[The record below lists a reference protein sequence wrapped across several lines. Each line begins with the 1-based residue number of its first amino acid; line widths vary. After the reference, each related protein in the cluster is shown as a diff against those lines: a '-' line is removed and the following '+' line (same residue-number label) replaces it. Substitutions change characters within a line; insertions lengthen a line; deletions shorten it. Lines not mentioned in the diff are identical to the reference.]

1 MEIRRLSLI
10 PGAKNAT
17 GLAVIID
24 VFRAFTTAA
33 YAFSN
38 GATKILPVGSVEEAL
53 ELRKLHPDWLLM
65 GEEGGIKVEAFDYGN
80 SPSEIKEVPLV
91 GMTIVQRTSAGTQGI
106 VNAVNAS
113 EILPGSFVIADA
125 IVDYIRA
132 RNPETVSLVAMGW
145 GGMEI
150 APEDELLA
158 EYIQIRLNGGEPD
171 FKEMKRKIREHSQ
184 GAKFFDPT
192 LPQFVEGDFH
202 AAMDLNRFNFV
213 LRVVG
218 DRRPY
223 VESITKPYV

>member
-91 GMTIVQRTSAGTQGI
+91 GRTIVQRTSAGTQGI

-113 EILPGSFVIADA
+113 EVLPGSFVIADA

-145 GGMEI
+145 GGREK
-150 APEDELLA
+150 APEDELFA
-158 EYIQIRLNGGEPD
+158 EYLQIRLNGGEPD
-171 FKEMKRKIREHSQ
+171 FQEMKRKIREHSQ
-184 GAKFFDPT
+184 GAKFFDPAQ
-192 LPQFVEGDFH
+192 PQFFEGDFH

-218 DRRPY
+218 DGRPY
-223 VESITKPYV
+223 IESIAKPYV

>member
-1 MEIRRLSLI
+1 MKIRRLSLI
-10 PGAKNAT
+10 EGAQEAK
-17 GLAVIID
+17 GLTVIID

-38 GATKILPVGSVEEAL
+38 GVARIIPVGSVEEAL
-53 ELRKLHPDWLLM
+53 ELRRLHPEWLLM

-80 SPSEIKEVPLV
+80 SPHEIKEVPLE
-91 GMTIVQRTSAGTQGI
+91 GRTIVQRTSAGTQGI

-145 GGMEI
+145 GGVDI
-150 APEDELLA
+150 APEDECLA

-171 FKEMKRKIREHSQ
+171 FQKMKRRIREDPQ
-184 GAKFFDPT
+184 GAKFFDPAQ
-192 LPQFVEGDFH
+192 PQFVEEDFH
-202 AAMDLNRFNFV
+202 AAMDLNRFNFI
-213 LRVVG
+213 LRVVEDG
-218 DRRPY
+218 ISY
-223 VESITKPYV
+223 IESVSKPYD